1 MKIGIDARPLNG
13 QLTGIGS
20 YLYEIIKELNEC
32 DGENEYFLYSNK
44 DIVLDFELK
53 KNWHT
58 VIDKFYIGTLWVVI
72 KLDKIIKKDN
82 EKSEVKFV
90 KLVQEKVL
98 QEQTV
103 KSVEPKIDEPKIV
116 EQKQQNIK
124 TPKIV
129 EKEQKASSE
138 LKANNSK
145 KQLDIKE
152 AKKVQKEI
160 LKESSNL
167 QDNTLEKFLSQ
178 KTPINQEVLNELQKL
193 YGKEYDNFTNVQK
206 AYLEKNLN
214 NFQVIT
220 QKVLNR
226 MGYPKLAAKLGIG
239 GINTIEFMFHPN
251 GDISG
256 LKIIGSSGYTILD
269 DYSLELIQI
278 AYKEYP
284 KPTEPTKLRF
294 KVFYRNY

>member
-1 MKIGIDARPLNG
+1 MK
-13 QLTGIGS
+13 
-20 YLYEIIKELNEC
+20 K
-32 DGENEYFLYSNK
+32 
-44 DIVLDFELK
+44 IVLAFVVSLLIHILLFLNYSFEESAK
-53 KNWHT
+53 EET
-58 VIDKFYIGTLWVVI
+58 
-72 KLDKIIKKDN
+72 KKDN

-98 QEQTV
+98 QEQTA

-129 EKEQKASSE
+129 E
-138 LKANNSK
+138 ANNSK

>member
-1 MKIGIDARPLNG
+1 MKKLYLAFLISLLLHILLFLNF
-13 QLTGIGS
+13 S
-20 YLYEIIKELNEC
+20 
-32 DGENEYFLYSNK
+32 FL
-44 DIVLDFELK
+44 
-53 KNWHT
+53 
-58 VIDKFYIGTLWVVI
+58 
-72 KLDKIIKKDN
+72 KDN
-82 EKSEVKFV
+82 IEPKEKEHTTKSDVKFV
-90 KLVQEKVL
+90 KLVQEQVP
-98 QEQTV
+98 QEQTIPAI
-103 KSVEPKIDEPKIV
+103 ETPKQI
-116 EQKQQNIK
+116 EQKPVVEKKNEQKVEKIK
-124 TPKIV
+124 KVETPKV
-129 EKEQKASSE
+129 DMKAT
-138 LKANNSK
+138 NSK
-145 KQLDIKE
+145 KQLEIKE

-160 LKESSNL
+160 LKESSKF
-167 QDNTLEKFLSQ
+167 QDSTLEKFLSQ

>member
-1 MKIGIDARPLNG
+1 MK
-13 QLTGIGS
+13 
-20 YLYEIIKELNEC
+20 K
-32 DGENEYFLYSNK
+32 
-44 DIVLDFELK
+44 IVLAFFVSLLIHILLFLNYSFKEPAK
-53 KNWHT
+53 EET
-58 VIDKFYIGTLWVVI
+58 
-72 KLDKIIKKDN
+72 KKDN

-90 KLVQEKVL
+90 KLVQEKVS
-98 QEQTV
+98 QE
-103 KSVEPKIDEPKIV
+103 KSVQNIEPKINEPKIV
-116 EQKQQNIK
+116 EEKKEDIK
-124 TPKIV
+124 TPKKV
-129 EKEQKASSE
+129 EKQQKASSE

-152 AKKVQKEI
+152 AKKVQKQI

-167 QDNTLEKFLSQ
+167 QDSALEKFLSQ
-178 KTPINQEVLNELQKL
+178 KTPVNQEILNELQKL
-193 YGKEYDNFTNVQK
+193 YGKEYDNFTSVQK

>member
-1 MKIGIDARPLNG
+1 MK
-13 QLTGIGS
+13 
-20 YLYEIIKELNEC
+20 K
-32 DGENEYFLYSNK
+32 
-44 DIVLDFELK
+44 IVLAFVVSLLIHILLFLNYSFEESAK
-53 KNWHT
+53 EET
-58 VIDKFYIGTLWVVI
+58 
-72 KLDKIIKKDN
+72 KKDN
-82 EKSEVKFV
+82 ETSEVKFV

-98 QEQTV
+98 QEQTA
-103 KSVEPKIDEPKIV
+103 KSVEPKINEPKIV
-116 EQKQQNIK
+116 EQKQQDIK

-129 EKEQKASSE
+129 EKQKKASSE

-193 YGKEYDNFTNVQK
+193 YGKEYDSFTNVQK

>member
-1 MKIGIDARPLNG
+1 
-13 QLTGIGS
+13 
-20 YLYEIIKELNEC
+20 
-32 DGENEYFLYSNK
+32 
-44 DIVLDFELK
+44 
-53 KNWHT
+53 
-58 VIDKFYIGTLWVVI
+58 
-72 KLDKIIKKDN
+72 
-82 EKSEVKFV
+82 
-90 KLVQEKVL
+90 
-98 QEQTV
+98 
-103 KSVEPKIDEPKIV
+103 
-116 EQKQQNIK
+116 
-124 TPKIV
+124 
-129 EKEQKASSE
+129 
-138 LKANNSK
+138 
-145 KQLDIKE
+145 
-152 AKKVQKEI
+152 EI

>member
-1 MKIGIDARPLNG
+1 MK
-13 QLTGIGS
+13 
-20 YLYEIIKELNEC
+20 K
-32 DGENEYFLYSNK
+32 
-44 DIVLDFELK
+44 IVLAFFVSLLIHILLFLNYSFKEPAK
-53 KNWHT
+53 EEK
-58 VIDKFYIGTLWVVI
+58 
-72 KLDKIIKKDN
+72 KKDN

-90 KLVQEKVL
+90 KLVQEKVS
-98 QEQTV
+98 QE
-103 KSVEPKIDEPKIV
+103 KSVQNIEPKINEPKIV
-116 EQKQQNIK
+116 EEQKEDIK
-124 TPKIV
+124 TPKKV
-129 EKEQKASSE
+129 EKQQKASSE

-152 AKKVQKEI
+152 AKKVQKQI

-167 QDNTLEKFLSQ
+167 QDSALEKFLSQ
-178 KTPINQEVLNELQKL
+178 KTPVNQEILNELQKL
-193 YGKEYDNFTNVQK
+193 YGKEYDNFTSVQK

>member
-1 MKIGIDARPLNG
+1 MK
-13 QLTGIGS
+13 
-20 YLYEIIKELNEC
+20 K
-32 DGENEYFLYSNK
+32 
-44 DIVLDFELK
+44 IVLAFVVSLLIHILLFLNYSFEESAK
-53 KNWHT
+53 EET
-58 VIDKFYIGTLWVVI
+58 
-72 KLDKIIKKDN
+72 KKDN

-98 QEQTV
+98 QEQTA
-103 KSVEPKIDEPKIV
+103 KNVEPKIDKPKIV

-152 AKKVQKEI
+152 AKKVQKEV

-167 QDNTLEKFLSQ
+167 QDSALEKFLSQ